1 MQESKLKMSRLIK
14 RNDDQHLF
22 DLEFWQKL
30 SATERFNATWE
41 LIVNYELSKGKKI
54 FYIISLVLGFIALIG
69 FILIAVGLSYS
80 FGTVSFIG
88 YLLIL
93 PFLIL
98 LAGVL
103 ISYARI

>member
-1 MQESKLKMSRLIK
+1 MSLTDKI
-14 RNDDQHLF
+14 N
-22 DLEFWQKL
+22 
-30 SATERFNATWE
+30 N
-41 LIVNYELSKGKKI
+41 LSKGKKI
-54 FYIISLVLGFIALIG
+54 FYTISLVLGVIALIG

-80 FGTVSFIG
+80 FSTVSFIG